1 MLDNFIQ
8 KLLLLKS
15 KKVLGFLSFIESI
28 FFPIPTDVLLIP
40 MAISKSYKWI
50 DLALIATVASVIG
63 GVIGYYLGVF
73 LFHEINPYIIQ
84 YGLGHIPCKVC
95 IYERVPYIL
104 SIILIIKILFFKKYE
119 KITLLLLSII
129 FIFSTILAFYH
140 LGIEQGFFKESFVCE
155 SNNFS
160 KSLTKEQLIEQLKE
174 NSISCKDVSFALLGI
189 SLAGINTIFSL
200 ILSFVFTVLF
210 INYKK
215 NYD

>member
-50 DLALIATVASVIG
+50 DLALIATIASVIG

-84 YGLGHIPCKVC
+84 YGYNEEFNQSRDLFLQYGIVILFISSFTPL
-95 IYERVPYIL
+95 PYKIFVIAAGTLSFNIL
-104 SIILIIKILFFKKYE
+104 LFILI
-119 KITLLLLSII
+119 
-129 FIFSTILAFYH
+129 
-140 LGIEQGFFKESFVCE
+140 
-155 SNNFS
+155 
-160 KSLTKEQLIEQLKE
+160 SLIGRGLR
-174 NSISCKDVSFALLGI
+174 FALVAYI
-189 SLAGINTIFSL
+189 SDRYGAYVVTYLNKYFFL
-200 ILSFVFTVLF
+200 L
-210 INYKK
+210 
-215 NYD
+215 